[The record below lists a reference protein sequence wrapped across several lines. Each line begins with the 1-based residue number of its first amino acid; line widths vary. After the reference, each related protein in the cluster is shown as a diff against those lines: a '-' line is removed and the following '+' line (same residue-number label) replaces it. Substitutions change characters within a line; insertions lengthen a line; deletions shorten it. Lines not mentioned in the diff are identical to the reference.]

1 MLALREAEAGDA
13 ALILGFIR
21 ELAAYEK
28 LAHACVANEESLRQ
42 WLFSPTPKAY
52 CVIAEWEGKP
62 VAFALYF
69 YNFSTFL
76 GCPGIYLED
85 LFVRPE
91 YRRKGIARRLFE
103 YLAQKAIREGCGRL
117 EWWVLDWNVDALAF
131 YKGLGAQS
139 MDEWTVQRI
148 SGESLRALAGGAE

>member
-1 MLALREAEAGDA
+1 MLALREAEAGDT

-28 LAHACVANEESLRQ
+28 LAHECVANEESLRQ
-42 WLFSPTPKAY
+42 WLFCPQPKAY

-62 VAFALYF
+62 AAFALYF

-91 YRRKGIARRLFE
+91 YRRKGIARRLFH
-103 YLAQKAIREGCGRL
+103 YLAQKAVREGCGRL